1 VRVAQIGSS
10 FPELLKAWEMR
21 CVLRGKEVSL
31 MAGDEVKRGTV
42 VGLSPGGELILM
54 TASGRES
61 LLQASEIRVI
71 GE

>member
-1 VRVAQIGSS
+1 
-10 FPELLKAWEMR
+10 
-21 CVLRGKEVSL
+21 
-31 MAGDEVKRGTV
+31 